1 MNKINVIADL
11 HSDMYDGTYEFI
23 TTKNIMD
30 SKIEDYVYIGVNSD
44 NKYIDLSKNDEKS
57 KKYVEE
63 IVKNTDE
70 ICENLFIL
78 GDISNLNCSSKLIID
93 NLLEYWKKIYIIPGN
108 HDFYFQSRELN
119 RYDNLVDYY
128 RNNKRV
134 NFVKDDIIDIN
145 GSKIGMNMMFYNVGD
160 IKIRI
165 EYSYSMNDSM
175 HIEYEDAYKYYKQ
188 GIEYYNS
195 IFNKINVFMSHVPL
209 IPNKIQM
216 EFGEGFKQSPFL
228 NTSVVLDPNVY
239 YISGHT
245 HYYGK
250 LEYKGIKGFSASVGY
265 PGENKII
272 KAATLEF

>member
-30 SKIEDYVYIGVNSD
+30 SKIEDYAYIGVNSD
-44 NKYIDLSKNDEKS
+44 NKYIDLSENNEKS

-78 GDISNLNCSSKLIID
+78 GDISNLNCSSKLVID

-128 RNNKRV
+128 RSNKRV

-145 GSKIGMNMMFYNVGD
+145 GLKIGMNMMFYNVGD
-160 IKIRI
+160 IKTRV

-175 HIEYEDAYKYYKQ
+175 HIEYEDAYKYYNQ

-209 IPNKIQM
+209 IPNEYQIRR
-216 EFGEGFKQSPFL
+216 EGFKQSPFL
-228 NTSVVLDPNVY
+228 NTSVVLDPRVY
-239 YISGHT
+239 YVSGHT
-245 HYYGK
+245 HYYGE
-250 LEYKGIKGFSASVGY
+250 LEYKGIKGFSPSIGY
-265 PGENKII
+265 PEEKNIL